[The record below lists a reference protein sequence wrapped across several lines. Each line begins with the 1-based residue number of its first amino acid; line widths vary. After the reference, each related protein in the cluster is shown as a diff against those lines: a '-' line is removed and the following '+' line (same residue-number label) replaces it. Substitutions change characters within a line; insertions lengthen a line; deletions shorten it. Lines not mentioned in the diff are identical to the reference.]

1 LFVNDGIH
9 LYSESVNEVSR
20 QTSQRNNQ
28 LLDDIRQRQHDD
40 HQMVERLRHDYDA
53 INNGITDARDNIR
66 QYGTDHN
73 NVLRQCDHTIAIVD
87 EG

>member
-1 LFVNDGIH
+1 
-9 LYSESVNEVSR
+9 
-20 QTSQRNNQ
+20 
-28 LLDDIRQRQHDD
+28 
-40 HQMVERLRHDYDA
+40 LRHDYDA